1 MGSCHTHNMH
11 TIFQIFMK
19 KLAKKKEKESE
30 VLPCYYT
37 VYMVIKHHPGIRENS
52 LLNVYLLL
60 LFIGQSTLL
69 LGSCGSLLTSLL
81 SCTDNKMDSQHLL
94 WAFFS
99 QVLLLHNYNQLWFC
113 LAIRGGLHQHY
124 RQKGFSIFMTWL
136 IKKC

>member
-19 KLAKKKEKESE
+19 KLAKKKKN
-30 VLPCYYT
+30 LKFYLATT

-52 LLNVYLLL
+52 LLSVYLLL

-81 SCTDNKMDSQHLL
+81 SCTDSKMDSQHLL
-94 WAFFS
+94 WALFS
-99 QVLLLHNYNQLWFC
+99 QALLLHNYNQLWFC
-113 LAIRGGLHQHY
+113 LVVRGGLHQHY